1 MDGLQNRL
9 RYLNASLVET
19 PVGNLSE
26 TVVVAGRDRMLGK
39 LDGIVIDPIEHQIRF
54 FVIKARH
61 WLRTHRYL
69 LPAAPL
75 QVEADRKALHLVG
88 QSANIRYL
96 PEITPKTF
104 SACTAADLIGVPIR
118 TAIA

>member
-19 PVGNLSE
+19 PVGYLSD
-26 TVVVAGRDRMLGK
+26 TVVVAGSDRMLGK
-39 LDGIVIDPIEHQIRF
+39 LDGIVIDPIEHQVRY

-61 WLRTHRYL
+61 WLRVHRYL

-88 QSANIRYL
+88 KSANVGRL
-96 PEITPKTF
+96 PKINPETF
-104 SACTAADLIGVPIR
+104 SACTAADLIGIPIR
-118 TAIA
+118 TAA